1 MPCIQQALSKC
12 SVGGWTGWSTLAIL
26 VCGVTL
32 RAYQVTPGRQPLWGK
47 TRPWY
52 ALGLGELSRG
62 KEKVAVLAV
71 ENTVM
76 R

>member
-1 MPCIQQALSKC
+1 MEHSGHSGLWSDFEGLS
-12 SVGGWTGWSTLAIL
+12 GGTWG
-26 VCGVTL
+26 
-32 RAYQVTPGRQPLWGK
+32 QPLWGK
-47 TRPWY
+47 TRPSY
-52 ALGLGELSRG
+52 ALGLGDLSRG

>member
-1 MPCIQQALSKC
+1 MQRWRLDWLEHSGHSGLRSDFEGLS
-12 SVGGWTGWSTLAIL
+12 GDTWG
-26 VCGVTL
+26 
-32 RAYQVTPGRQPLWGK
+32 QPLWGK